1 MLSLLKQ
8 LCALSGVSSW
18 EDEVRDFIRAQ
29 AKPWADSI
37 RTDPIGNLIVF
48 KKGAKAPG
56 SRLLLSAHM
65 DEVGLM
71 VRHIEEDGTLRFG
84 TVGGIDRRVL
94 LGKRVYVG
102 PGRVPAVVGNK
113 PIHLTTKE
121 ERKSVPKLDQLY
133 LDIGADSREEA
144 EKLVALGDVAVF
156 DPEWV
161 EFGDGML
168 KAKAIDDRVGCAV
181 LLKLL
186 QEELPMD
193 CTFVFSAQEEVGT
206 RGAFGY
212 AFSVRPEIA
221 LVVEGTTAADIP
233 GTPEHMTVCAPGRGP
248 VIPFMDG
255 GTIYDRGLF
264 ELLRRL
270 AGEHNIPWQTKHRV
284 AGGTDARTIQRSRSG
299 VRAAGIAA
307 AVRNIHTPSSTASIA
322 DCENML
328 KLARLFIRAVAEEN
342 GKNGTV

>member
-1 MLSLLKQ
+1 MLNLLKQ

-18 EDEVRDFIRAQ
+18 EDEVLDFIRTQAQ
-29 AKPWADSI
+29 PYADSI
-37 RTDPIGNLIVF
+37 RTDAIGNLIVF
-48 KKGAKAPG
+48 KKGKKPTG
-56 SRLLLSAHM
+56 NKLLLSAHM

-71 VRHIEEDGTLRFG
+71 VKKIQDDGTLRFSS
-84 TVGGIDRRVL
+84 VGGIDRRVL
-94 LGKRVYVG
+94 LGKRVFVG
-102 PGRVPAVVGNK
+102 EKRIPAVVGSK

-133 LDIGADSREEA
+133 LDIGAETREEA
-144 EKLVALGDVAVF
+144 EQLVSLGDVATF
-156 DPEWV
+156 DPEWM
-161 EFGDGML
+161 EFGNGML

-212 AFSVRPEIA
+212 AFSVKPEIA
-221 LVVEGTTAADIP
+221 LVVEGTTASDIP
-233 GTPEHMTVCAPGRGP
+233 GTPEHMKVCAPGLGP

-264 ELLRRL
+264 ELLRDL
-270 AGEHNIPWQTKHRV
+270 AEKHQIPWQTKHRV
-284 AGGTDARTIQRSRSG
+284 AGGTDGRTIQRSRCG
-299 VRAAGIAA
+299 VRVAGVAA
-307 AVRNIHTPSSTASIA
+307 AVRNIHTPSSVASLA
-322 DCENML
+322 DCEEML
-328 KLARLFIRAVAEEN
+328 KLARLFIQAVAEEN
-342 GKNGTV
+342 

>member
-1 MLSLLKQ
+1 MLNLLKQ

-18 EDEVRDFIRAQ
+18 EDEVRGFIRTQAQ
-29 AKPWADSI
+29 PYADSI
-37 RTDPIGNLIVF
+37 RTDAIGNLIVF
-48 KKGAKAPG
+48 KKGKKPTG
-56 SRLLLSAHM
+56 NKLLLSAHM

-71 VRHIEEDGTLRFG
+71 VKKIEDDGTLRFSS
-84 TVGGIDRRVL
+84 VGGIDRRVL
-94 LGKRVYVG
+94 LGKRVFVG
-102 PGRVPAVVGNK
+102 EKRIPAVVGSK

-133 LDIGADSREEA
+133 LDIGAETREEA
-144 EKLVALGDVAVF
+144 EQLVSLGDVATF
-156 DPEWV
+156 DPEWM
-161 EFGDGML
+161 EFGNGML

-212 AFSVRPEIA
+212 AFSVKPEIA
-221 LVVEGTTAADIP
+221 LVVEGTTASDIP
-233 GTPEHMTVCAPGRGP
+233 GTPEHMTVCAPGLGP

-264 ELLRRL
+264 ELLRDL
-270 AGEHNIPWQTKHRV
+270 AEKHQIPWQTKHRV
-284 AGGTDARTIQRSRSG
+284 AGGTDGRTIQRSRCG
-299 VRAAGIAA
+299 VRVAGVAA
-307 AVRNIHTPSSTASIA
+307 AVRNIHTPSSVASLE
-322 DCENML
+322 DCEEML
-328 KLARLFIRAVAEEN
+328 KLARLFIQAVAEEN
-342 GKNGTV
+342 